1 MEFSKNQMGCD
12 ILGDSNHFLKACANQ
27 NFKHTCSAEYIYFKD
42 QIRHLKKFLKFKC
55 LR

>member
-27 NFKHTCSAEYIYFKD
+27 NFKHTCTVEIYLF
-42 QIRHLKKFLKFKC
+42 QTSN
-55 LR
+55 